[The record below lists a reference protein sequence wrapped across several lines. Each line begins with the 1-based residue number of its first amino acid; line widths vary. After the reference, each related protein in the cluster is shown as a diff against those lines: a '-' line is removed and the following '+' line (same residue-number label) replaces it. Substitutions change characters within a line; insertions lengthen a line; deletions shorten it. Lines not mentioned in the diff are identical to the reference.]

1 MILIQ
6 FTGLSGS
13 GKTTLAE
20 NVRQLLIEKKYKVE
34 IIDGDVYR
42 KTICKDLGFSK
53 EDRCEN
59 VRRLFN
65 VGRNFVVSDTIVL
78 MSVINPYENLRNE
91 LRNHEFVRT
100 VYLDCSI
107 DNLIERDPK
116 GLHLHGE
123 LLKVRSTQNRNLI
136 LDWTEDLY
144 TGDLDQNGHQL
155 RPHIVWF
162 GEDVPALEE
171 AIDITETADYFTV
184 IGTSLQVYPAAGLI
198 SYTPS
203 VIPVFYIDPNP
214 ISIPNLRNKVEVIA
228 EVASKGVAALRDR
241 LKSGL

>member
-20 NVRQLLIEKKYKVE
+20 NVRQLLIEKSYKVE

-65 VGRNFVVSDTIVL
+65 VGQNFISANTIVL

-100 VYLDCSI
+100 VFLDCSI
-107 DNLIERDPK
+107 DNLIQRDPK
-116 GLHLHGE
+116 GLYKKA
-123 LLKVRSTQNRNLI
+123 LLPDDDVNKISNFTGISDVFEVPVKADLVLKTDLETVPFSTHKLYNFI
-136 LDWTEDLY
+136 LDSISDL
-144 TGDLDQNGHQL
+144 
-155 RPHIVWF
+155 
-162 GEDVPALEE
+162 A
-171 AIDITETADYFTV
+171 
-184 IGTSLQVYPAAGLI
+184 
-198 SYTPS
+198 
-203 VIPVFYIDPNP
+203 
-214 ISIPNLRNKVEVIA
+214 
-228 EVASKGVAALRDR
+228 
-241 LKSGL
+241 

>member
-1 MILIQ
+1 MLLIQ

-20 NVRQLLIEKKYKVE
+20 NVRDLLIENNYKVE

-65 VGRNFVVSDTIVL
+65 VGRNFVEENTIVL
-78 MSVINPYENLRNE
+78 MSVINPYEDIRNE

-100 VYLDCSI
+100 VFLDCSV

-116 GLHLHGE
+116 GLYKKA
-123 LLKVRSTQNRNLI
+123 LLPDGNQDKIKNFTGISDVFEIPQKADLI
-136 LDWTEDLY
+136 LKTDSESVVFSTHKLY
-144 TGDLDQNGHQL
+144 EF
-155 RPHIVWF
+155 IVS
-162 GEDVPALEE
+162 
-171 AIDITETADYFTV
+171 AI
-184 IGTSLQVYPAAGLI
+184 L
-198 SYTPS
+198 
-203 VIPVFYIDPNP
+203 
-214 ISIPNLRNKVEVIA
+214 
-228 EVASKGVAALRDR
+228 
-241 LKSGL
+241 

>member
-1 MILIQ
+1 MLLIQ

-20 NVRQLLIEKKYKVE
+20 NVRHLLIQENYKVE

-65 VGRNFVVSDTIVL
+65 VGRNFVEENTIVL
-78 MSVINPYENLRNE
+78 MSVINPYEDIRNE

-100 VYLDCSI
+100 VFLDCSV

-116 GLHLHGE
+116 GLYKKA
-123 LLKVRSTQNRNLI
+123 LLPDGNQDKIKNFTGISDVFEIPQKADLI
-136 LDWTEDLY
+136 LKTDSESVVLSTHKLY
-144 TGDLDQNGHQL
+144 EF
-155 RPHIVWF
+155 IIS
-162 GEDVPALEE
+162 
-171 AIDITETADYFTV
+171 AI
-184 IGTSLQVYPAAGLI
+184 L
-198 SYTPS
+198 
-203 VIPVFYIDPNP
+203 
-214 ISIPNLRNKVEVIA
+214 
-228 EVASKGVAALRDR
+228 
-241 LKSGL
+241 